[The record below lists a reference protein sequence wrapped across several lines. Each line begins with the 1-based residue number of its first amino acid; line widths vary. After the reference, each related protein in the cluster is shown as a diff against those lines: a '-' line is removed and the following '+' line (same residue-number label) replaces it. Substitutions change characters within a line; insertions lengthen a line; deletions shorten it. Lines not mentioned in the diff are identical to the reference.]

1 MVLRLSKYGELV
13 LVLCFSR
20 RRSLLYS
27 VSSSF
32 NPTRKEDELEALHDC
47 GLGRGDALRGYLLDY
62 YAQPTVTRIT
72 PCRSRGSHNG
82 LPSSPLRPSDSGRR
96 SGNPRTYD
104 PLVAFQR
111 LHLSCTGS
119 KVEGQLNCDK
129 LAMSEASTSISQRRH
144 PYLPGLWLAAGFG
157 SRELSVYLE
166 ALGRNPRDS
175 HRSSRKSSF
184 GKNI

>member
-144 PYLPGLWLAAGFG
+144 PYLPGLWLAAGFWV
-157 SRELSVYLE
+157 SR
-166 ALGRNPRDS
+166 A
-175 HRSSRKSSF
+175 
-184 GKNI
+184 